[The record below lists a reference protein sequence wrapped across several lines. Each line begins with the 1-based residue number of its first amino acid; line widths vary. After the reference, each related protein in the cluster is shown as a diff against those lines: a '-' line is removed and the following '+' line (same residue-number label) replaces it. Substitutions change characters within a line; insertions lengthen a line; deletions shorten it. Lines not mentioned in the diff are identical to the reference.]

1 MLIAID
7 NILKAV
13 EQMLRSTHRREL
25 DPARCLSEIEL
36 QLRLLSFKLEDTPE
50 IQIGHEAFLSAAKA
64 YLDGPSYHRS
74 DDRLRNANYSKAFQ
88 SLRHL
93 RDVLENARMPYASRN
108 EAEEF
113 AKRTKR
119 NLEYIE
125 DGLKSG
131 AQVHV
136 VTQIVLSMLGLI
148 VFPWE
153 RSFAEQVRRISLEE
167 LIQNGWPKWT
177 ISLGVQETVTLGH
190 LLRHL
195 RNGIGHGRITFSS
208 DSPYPGQVIVEF
220 EDYKPRA
227 AAPYWR
233 AHISAANLRDFCVRF
248 ANLIEAVVG

>member
-13 EQMLRSTHRREL
+13 KRMLRSTHRREL

-36 QLRLLSFKLEDTPE
+36 QLRPLSFKLEDSPE
-50 IQIGHEAFLSAAKA
+50 IQLTREAFLSAAKA
-64 YLDGPSYHRS
+64 YLDRPSYHGS
-74 DDRLRNANYSKAFQ
+74 EDRPRNASYSKAFQ
-88 SLRHL
+88 SLGRL
-93 RDVLENARMPYASRN
+93 RDALENARMPYATRN

-119 NLEYIE
+119 NLAHIE
-125 DGLKSG
+125 DRLKSG
-131 AQVHV
+131 ARVHV

-153 RSFAEQVRRISLEE
+153 RNFANQVRTISLEE
-167 LIQNGWPKWT
+167 LIQDGWPKWT
-177 ISLGVQETVTLGH
+177 ISLGAQETMTLGH

-195 RNGIGHGRITFSS
+195 RNGVGHGRITFSS
-208 DSPYPGQVIVEF
+208 DSPYPEQVIVEF
-220 EDYKPRA
+220 EDYEPGA
-227 AAPYWR
+227 PAPYWR
-233 AHISAANLRDFCVRF
+233 AHISAADLRDFCVHF